1 MTRRSSIHF
10 GAFQPL
16 QELKSYEK
24 RLGTSSNGVTF
35 GLFWYH
41 FRKRL
46 HLWAAL
52 SCSTCFLCAL
62 LTSDTD
68 DGYLFYGSLLSFVS
82 CSLVVMSYYHI
93 VPWRR
98 HPSSLML
105 QVSITSLI
113 VSLLLLCT
121 THPLGPDFS
130 RFNSNGLYSD
140 GIDSR
145 AHSGPCQTMSF
156 LAQLALLAR
165 EMWVFSLSL
174 DLVTSITNPFA
185 SYQANLRRYHLII
198 WSVATASAATLL
210 LHPQCQGRFL
220 SDGTCWIRGGSSPDQ
235 LCFWGYFLGWVA
247 VFYLFSVATILY
259 AYLRISKGLESSY
272 ATRYACVAAT
282 FRVVL
287 FYFVYCIVFYTL
299 FAVIYTRSPSTSHSH
314 TALGLERAYV
324 CLISV
329 RGFLDALVW
338 FYSHGLGDEGAVSES
353 QQRPR
358 VSISMSA
365 LMWGGLQQTTHFY
378 NMLNADVTERES
390 HAADSVASS
399 SMHGSDMDDQCSA
412 NHSIL
417 HSSHSRRG
425 SAARSSYANNNNSN
439 NDDSSVDQ
447 RQLQLGFDN
456 SSPRPDNDLSPQLN
470 FALRAELLYLV
481 TLGVKESVMRLDQRE
496 VAILM
501 SSSSGSGGEGDI
513 SCQSPSRNRSV
524 QSTAIIDGVSCYNWL
539 TSIICCFVYS
549 RSDTLSDDELTH
561 ATASRDN
568 SSSSS
573 RAGMSTNSS
582 VRGLHKSK
590 NSRSIQASLSTAGS
604 HIQYAVHSL
613 LCGLRGVHVPGE
625 YGVDPVSYS
634 PLPMDAAVAPL
645 SPTVQHQHQQHPHH
659 HPPPSLAGSATN
671 RIELFKSHSDS
682 SSCNPLPSALLTSLL
697 HDVPESHHHHD
708 HQPPSP
714 QQQQQQTPP
723 QVAYAPA
730 EVIFDLNEKHQFRDF
745 RAASFRKLRQLAG
758 LTEQKYLTLIA
769 QPTKEKLSEGA
780 SGAFFFYCG
789 EGELVVKT
797 VAQHE
802 ATCLLGI
809 LDQYLNYLTRRPESL
824 LVRFLGLHSICMYG
838 NEFAFVVMKN
848 VFPSGERLSDM
859 YDIKGSWVN
868 RHAPRVRPGKRT
880 TCKYCNEE
888 FVEGSPSYQC
898 SEVVGS
904 HEAVVTLR
912 DNDMVSKIR
921 LAPQHAYELIDIL
934 NSDSDALCSMG
945 MMDYSLLVG
954 VKTMQYDLD
963 GEHPLSVSSARSHNY
978 SQPGAPH
985 NTVTGKAGLLKATLQ
1000 TPPTIAEEMHEEE
1013 EDPSTTAAPLPG
1025 VSDDVGY
1032 PARAV
1037 VAPCKYYVGV
1047 IDILQTWSWTK
1058 RLERFV
1064 KVNCLR
1070 QSAEGVSCIDPVAYK
1085 LRYQRKVS
1093 QIIEHSIFVREVTGS
1108 WKGKR

>member
-1 MTRRSSIHF
+1 MPAGRSSIHF

-24 RLGTSSNGVTF
+24 RLGSSSSGVTCV
-35 GLFWYH
+35 LFWYH

-52 SCSTCFLCAL
+52 SCSTCFLCAF

-82 CSLVVMSYYHI
+82 CFLVVMSYYHI
-93 VPWRR
+93 IPWRR

-121 THPLGPDFS
+121 SHPLGPDFRHFHS
-130 RFNSNGLYSD
+130 SGLYND
-140 GIDSR
+140 GVDNR

-156 LAQLALLAR
+156 LAQLVLLAR
-165 EMWVFSLSL
+165 ELWVFSLSL

-185 SYQANLRRYHLII
+185 SYQTNLRRYHLII

-220 SDGTCWIRGGSSPDQ
+220 SDGTCWIREGGSTPDQ

-259 AYLRISKGLESSY
+259 AYVRISKGLESSY

-287 FYFVYCIVFYTL
+287 FYFVYCAVFYAL
-299 FAVIYTRSPSTSHSH
+299 FAAIYTRSPSTSHSR

-338 FYSHGLGDEGAVSES
+338 FYSHGLEDGGGNSQSVVAISVS

-358 VSISMSA
+358 ISTSMSS
-365 LMWGGLQQTTHFY
+365 LLWGGLQQTTHFY
-378 NMLNADVTERES
+378 NMLNVTERES
-390 HAADSVASS
+390 HAESVT
-399 SMHGSDMDDQCSA
+399 SMLGSDVDDQCSV
-412 NHSIL
+412 NHSAI
-417 HSSHSRRG
+417 HSSHSRHG
-425 SAARSSYANNNNSN
+425 SAARSAYVNN
-439 NDDSSVDQ
+439 SSVDQ
-447 RQLQLGFDN
+447 LQHVGLDG
-456 SSPRPDNDLSPQLN
+456 SSQRPDNDLSPQLN

-501 SSSSGSGGEGDI
+501 SSGDH
-513 SCQSPSRNRSV
+513 SCQSPSSNRSV
-524 QSTAIIDGVSCYNWL
+524 RSTAIGGVSCCDWL
-539 TSIICCFVYS
+539 TSMCCSCFVFS
-549 RSDTLSDDELTH
+549 RSDSLSDDELTH
-561 ATASRDN
+561 AASRD
-568 SSSSS
+568 SS
-573 RAGMSTNSS
+573 RAGGLSTNSA
-582 VRGLHKSK
+582 RGLLKS
-590 NSRSIQASLSTAGS
+590 SSIQVSLSTAGS
-604 HIQYAVHSL
+604 HIQYAVQSL
-613 LCGLRGVHVPGE
+613 LCGLRGVHIPGE

-634 PLPMDAAVAPL
+634 LLPMDAAAL
-645 SPTVQHQHQQHPHH
+645 SPTVQLQVADGGDHHQQRH
-659 HPPPSLAGSATN
+659 HPPSIAGSATN
-671 RIELFKSHSDS
+671 RTELFMSHSDS
-682 SSCNPLPSALLTSLL
+682 HSDSNGNPLPSALLASLL
-697 HDVPESHHHHD
+697 HDDPESH
-708 HQPPSP
+708 QRPLP
-714 QQQQQQTPP
+714 QHQQQTP

-730 EVIFDLNEKHQFRDF
+730 EVIFDLNAKHQFRDF

-758 LTEQKYLTLIA
+758 LTEEKYLTLIA

-802 ATCLLGI
+802 ATCLLSI
-809 LDQYLNYLTRRPESL
+809 LDQYLDYLTKRPESL

-888 FVEGSPSYQC
+888 FVEGTPSQC

-954 VKTMQYDLD
+954 VKTRQYDLD
-963 GEHPLSVSSARSHNY
+963 GEHMSVSDSAKGHY
-978 SQPGAPH
+978 SRAGAPH
-985 NTVTGKAGLLKATLQ
+985 NATGKVKVLQ
-1000 TPPTIAEEMHEEE
+1000 TPPTITEKEEE
-1013 EDPSTTAAPLPG
+1013 EDPSTAAPLPG
-1025 VSDDVGY
+1025 VSEDVGY

-1047 IDILQTWSWTK
+1047 IDILQTWSWKK
-1058 RLERFV
+1058 RLERFF
-1064 KVNCLR
+1064 KVNVLR